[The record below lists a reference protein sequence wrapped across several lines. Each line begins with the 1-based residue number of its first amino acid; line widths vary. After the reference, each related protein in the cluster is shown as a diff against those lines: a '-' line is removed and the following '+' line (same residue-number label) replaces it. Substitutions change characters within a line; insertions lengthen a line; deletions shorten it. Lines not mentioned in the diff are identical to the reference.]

1 MDTGTNDSTI
11 KLTRLDTLITYLEP
25 LVLLIEFPLR
35 GSVGGTKTLD
45 LIATRHL
52 FSEDRA
58 DTLEKW

>member
-25 LVLLIEFPLR
+25 CPTDEFPLR

-45 LIATRHL
+45 LSATPQL
-52 FSEDRA
+52 FCEDRD